1 MLCALIIVFVVVAD
15 QVSKEIVVSKFALGD
30 NAEFI
35 PHILSFSRREN
46 TGMAWGLLSE
56 HRWVFLTVSSV
67 AIIVYGIFYFR
78 LKKPHWLFSVATG
91 FIIGGGIGN
100 MLDRI
105 FRPGSEK
112 GVNAVVDFLKFEFI
126 EFPVFNV
133 ADSFIT
139 VGVAV
144 LLVYF
149 FFFDKKQSSPIM
161 FEAKKEAKKDESTDG

>member
-1 MLCALIIVFVVVAD
+1 MLCALVLLFVVAAD
-15 QVSKEIVVSKFALGD
+15 QVSKEIVISKLELGD
-30 NAEFI
+30 NVGFI

-56 HRWVFLTVSSV
+56 HRWVFLVVSSV
-67 AIIVYGIFYFR
+67 AIIVYCVFFFR

-91 FIIGGGIGN
+91 FIVGGGIGN
-100 MLDRI
+100 MIDRF
-105 FRPGSEK
+105 FRPGSD

-126 EFPVFNV
+126 DFPVFNV

-139 VGVAV
+139 IGVGV

-161 FEAKKEAKKDESTDG
+161 FEAKKETEEDGNTNG

>member
-1 MLCALIIVFVVVAD
+1 MLCALVIIFVIVAD
-15 QVSKEIVVSKFALGD
+15 QVSKEIVVSKLELGD
-30 NAEFI
+30 NVGFI

-46 TGMAWGLLSE
+46 TGMAWGLLSD
-56 HRWVFLTVSSV
+56 HRWVFLVVSSV
-67 AIIVYGIFYFR
+67 AIIAYCVFFFR

-91 FIIGGGIGN
+91 FIVGGGIGN
-100 MLDRI
+100 MIDRV
-105 FRPGSEK
+105 FRPGSN

-126 EFPVFNV
+126 DFPVFNV

-139 VGVAV
+139 IGVAV

-161 FEAKKEAKKDESTDG
+161 FESKKETEEDGNTNS

>member
-1 MLCALIIVFVVVAD
+1 MLCALVIIFVIVAD
-15 QVSKEIVVSKFALGD
+15 QVSKEIVVSKLELGD
-30 NAEFI
+30 NVGFI

-46 TGMAWGLLSE
+46 TGMAWGLLSD
-56 HRWVFLTVSSV
+56 HRWVFLVVSSV
-67 AIIVYGIFYFR
+67 AIIAYCVFFFR

-91 FIIGGGIGN
+91 FIVGGGIGN
-100 MLDRI
+100 MIDRV
-105 FRPGSEK
+105 FRPGFN

-126 EFPVFNV
+126 DFPVFNV

-139 VGVAV
+139 IGVAV

-161 FEAKKEAKKDESTDG
+161 FESKKETEEDGNTNS